1 VIYMANQEVDT
12 NKVKIFILGKEY
24 TVPSSLTIMKAMEYA
39 GYRFVRGS
47 GCRAGFCGAC
57 ATVYRIKG
65 DHKLRAAL
73 ACQKTV
79 EAGMYLSQIPF
90 TPAEKANYNLGKL
103 RPSPSILIQYYPE
116 IAKCLSC
123 NTCSKACPQDLDVMG
138 YVQAAL
144 RGNLEEV
151 AQLSFDCLS
160 CGLCAIRCP
169 AEIVPYNVA
178 LLARRLYGKYLLRLA
193 PDVEQRISE
202 IEEGK
207 FTKEISELMTM
218 KLDDLK
224 MRYSEREVLI

>member
-1 VIYMANQEVDT
+1 MANQEVDT

-65 DHKLRAAL
+65 DHKLKTAL

-79 EAGMYLSQIPF
+79 EEGMYLTQIPF
-90 TPAEKANYNLGKL
+90 TPAEKAKYNLSKL

-193 PDVEQRISE
+193 PDVEQRITE

-207 FTKEISELMTM
+207 FTKEISELKMM

-224 MRYSEREVLI
+224 KRYIEREILI